1 MTQWRVSD
9 TAPSL
14 AVVIGLTQANP
25 GNVATE
31 LSEAPLSIAIP
42 TASAALAYL
51 NAKYQISYDWRLLS
65 TYISG
70 SVRLAVRERRDRV
83 NFFYELEDLAL
94 RQKSADRIWIMYEGR
109 EWTYK
114 QSYDTILKYG
124 QWLKTEHG
132 VQPGEIVAMDCMNSP
147 MFVWLWFGLWSI
159 GAKPAFINYNLTGR
173 PLVHCVSVSTSRLLL
188 VDEEVRANVTQEI
201 IEELSS
207 PSFRD
212 GKGSVNVVFLTP
224 SILAPIDTLQ
234 PLREPDSARA
244 GPKMHDM
251 SILIY
256 TSGTTGLPKP
266 GVVSWMKAG
275 LGGFFISRWMA
286 IKPTDRFYTCMPLYH
301 TSAAVLGLCSSIA
314 AGCSFVVGHKF
325 GTKTFW
331 PDVKRHDSTIIQYVG
346 EMCRYLL
353 AATPSDSTAAE
364 EKNHKV
370 RIAFGNGLRPD
381 VWGRFQERFGID
393 TIAEIYAA
401 TEGPSIMG
409 NLSRNKF
416 SRDAVGRNGT
426 IARLLMGFQVSLV
439 KFDHDKEE
447 PWRDP
452 KTGLCA
458 VASVGEPG
466 EMLNRLDP
474 ADIERKF
481 QGYYGNKA
489 ATEKKILRDVYSKGD
504 AWYRTGDLLSFDDE
518 GKWFFS
524 DRIGDTFRWKS
535 ENVSTSEVAE
545 VVGLHPAIQE
555 ANVYGVQLPN
565 HDGRAGCAAVVLREG
580 QELGQSN
587 RTDLAQWV
595 AKNLPRYAVPIFVR
609 MTKQGTLTGTMKLQ
623 KNALR
628 DQGVNPEKT
637 ASEGDAM
644 FWLKPG
650 AQQYVPF
657 EKADWE
663 NVVNGHV
670 RL

>member
-1 MTQWRVSD
+1 MEKITD
-9 TAPSL
+9 L
-14 AVVIGLTQANP
+14 
-25 GNVATE
+25 
-31 LSEAPLSIAIP
+31 PLSLTVPA
-42 TASAALAYL
+42 ASAALAYL
-51 NAKYQISYDWRLLS
+51 DAKYQISYDWQLLS

-83 NFFYELEDLAL
+83 NLFYSLEDLAL
-94 RQKSADRIWIMYEGR
+94 NKKTGERIWIMYEGR
-109 EWTYK
+109 EWTYR
-114 QSYDTILKYG
+114 QAYDNILRYG
-124 QWLKTEHG
+124 QWLRKEHG
-132 VQPGEIVAMDCMNSP
+132 VQPREIVAVDAMNSP

-159 GAKPAFINYNLTGR
+159 GARPAFINYNLTGR
-173 PLVHCVSVSTSRLLL
+173 PLVHCVNVSTARLLL
-188 VDEEVRANVTQEI
+188 VDDEVRHNVTQAI
-201 IEELSS
+201 IEEVSS

-212 GKGSVNVVFLTP
+212 GKGSTEVIFLTP
-224 SILAPIDTLQ
+224 ATLAPIETLK
-234 PLREPDSARA
+234 PVREPDAVRS
-244 GPKMHDM
+244 GPKMSDM

-266 GVVSWMKAG
+266 G
-275 LGGFFISRWMA
+275 I
-286 IKPTDRFYTCMPLYH
+286 
-301 TSAAVLGLCSSIA
+301 
-314 AGCSFVVGHKF
+314 
-325 GTKTFW
+325 TFW
-331 PDVKRHDSTIIQYVG
+331 PDVKRHDSTVIQYVG

-353 AATPSDSTAAE
+353 TATPSPFAAAE
-364 EKNHKV
+364 EKNHNV

-409 NLSRNKF
+409 NLSRNQF
-416 SRDAVGRNGT
+416 SRGAVGRNGL
-426 IARLLMGFQVSLV
+426 IAWLLMGTQVTLV
-439 KFDHDKEE
+439 KFDHEKEE

-452 KTGLCA
+452 ATGLCQI
-458 VASVGEPG
+458 ASEGEPG
-466 EMLNRLDP
+466 EMLNKLDA

-489 ATEKKILRDVYSKGD
+489 ATEKKIMRDVYSKGD
-504 AWYRTGDLLSFDDE
+504 AWFRTGDLLYFDSE

-555 ANVYGVQLPN
+555 ANVYGVLLPN
-565 HDGRAGCAAVVLREG
+565 HDGRAGCAAVVLHEG
-580 QELGQSN
+580 QEMGSAL
-587 RTDLAQWV
+587 RTELAEWV
-595 AKNLPRYAVPIFVR
+595 GKNLPRYAIPLFVR
-609 MTKQGTLTGTMKLQ
+609 VTREGALTGTMKLQ

-628 DQGVNPEKT
+628 DQGVDPEKT
-637 ASEGDAM
+637 IREGDLM

-650 AQQYVPF
+650 SQQYVPF

-663 NVVNGHV
+663 RVVEGNV

>member
-1 MTQWRVSD
+1 MEKITD
-9 TAPSL
+9 L
-14 AVVIGLTQANP
+14 
-25 GNVATE
+25 
-31 LSEAPLSIAIP
+31 PLSLTVPA
-42 TASAALAYL
+42 ASAALAYL
-51 NAKYQISYDWRLLS
+51 DAKYQISYDWQLLS

-83 NFFYELEDLAL
+83 NLFYSLEDLAL
-94 RQKSADRIWIMYEGR
+94 NKKTGERIWIMYEGR
-109 EWTYK
+109 EWTYR
-114 QSYDTILKYG
+114 QAYDNILRYG
-124 QWLKTEHG
+124 QWLRKEHG
-132 VQPGEIVAMDCMNSP
+132 VQPREIVAVDAMNSP

-159 GAKPAFINYNLTGR
+159 GARPAFINYNLTGR
-173 PLVHCVSVSTSRLLL
+173 PLVHCVNVSTARLLL
-188 VDEEVRANVTQEI
+188 VDDEVRHNVTQAI
-201 IEELSS
+201 IEEVSS

-212 GKGSVNVVFLTP
+212 GKGSTEVIFLTP
-224 SILAPIDTLQ
+224 ATLAPIETLK
-234 PLREPDSARA
+234 PVREPDAVRS
-244 GPKMHDM
+244 GPKMSDM

-266 GVVSWMKAG
+266 GIVSWTKAS
-275 LGGFFISRWMA
+275 LGGFFISRWMKL
-286 IKPTDRFYTCMPLYH
+286 KPTDRFYTCMPLYH
-301 TSAAVLGLCSSIA
+301 TSAAVLGLCTTIN
-314 AGCSFVVGHKF
+314 AGCTLVIGHKF

-331 PDVKRHDSTIIQYVG
+331 PDVKRHDSTVIQYVG

-353 AATPSDSTAAE
+353 TATPSPFAAAE
-364 EKNHKV
+364 EKNHNV

-409 NLSRNKF
+409 NLSRNQF
-416 SRDAVGRNGT
+416 SRGAVGRNGL
-426 IARLLMGFQVSLV
+426 IAWLLMGTQVTLV
-439 KFDHDKEE
+439 KFDHEKEE

-452 KTGLCA
+452 ATGLCQI
-458 VASVGEPG
+458 ASEGEPG
-466 EMLNRLDP
+466 EMLNKLDA

-489 ATEKKILRDVYSKGD
+489 ATEKKIMRDVYSKGD
-504 AWYRTGDLLSFDDE
+504 AWFRTGDLLYFDSE

-555 ANVYGVQLPN
+555 ANVYGVLLPN
-565 HDGRAGCAAVVLREG
+565 HDGRAGCAAVVLHEG
-580 QELGQSN
+580 QEMGSAL
-587 RTDLAQWV
+587 RTELAEWV
-595 AKNLPRYAVPIFVR
+595 GKNLPRYAIPLFVR
-609 MTKQGTLTGTMKLQ
+609 VTREGALTGTMKLQ

-628 DQGVNPEKT
+628 DQGVDPEKT
-637 ASEGDAM
+637 IREGDLM

-650 AQQYVPF
+650 SQQYVPF

-663 NVVNGHV
+663 RVVEGNV